1 MDSVSEFLL
10 RLKIAP
16 IYSKT
21 HFYGNYFNILIL
33 QNSCCEN
40 TFQSSEHQSV
50 KDIFRGFFYDLY
62 TYTFFQFSLLAYTR

>member
-21 HFYGNYFNILIL
+21 QFMEIILI
-33 QNSCCEN
+33 
-40 TFQSSEHQSV
+40 F
-50 KDIFRGFFYDLY
+50 
-62 TYTFFQFSLLAYTR
+62 